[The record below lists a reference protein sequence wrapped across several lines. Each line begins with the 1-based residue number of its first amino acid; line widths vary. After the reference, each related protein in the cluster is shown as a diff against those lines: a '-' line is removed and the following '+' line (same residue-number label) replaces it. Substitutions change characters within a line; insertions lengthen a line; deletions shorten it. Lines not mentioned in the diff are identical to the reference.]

1 MNFLDSE
8 CQTGPFDDLEFGL
21 CDDQPSE
28 VAYVALNH
36 REQWIATVKN
46 PSRKRVTF
54 TAIDKCVLKDH
65 EEAGRGRCDCM
76 LTTDAAM
83 YLIELKDWGRSNWQ
97 SHALDQLESTI
108 EFLLATHGEEFLINH
123 SPKKAHVCNRKKAP
137 FVEINNVLK
146 RRFSRHYNFRLD
158 IQTTVQID

>member
-1 MNFLDSE
+1 M
-8 CQTGPFDDLEFGL
+8 
-21 CDDQPSE
+21 
-28 VAYVALNH
+28 
-36 REQWIATVKN
+36 
-46 PSRKRVTF
+46 
-54 TAIDKCVLKDH
+54 
-65 EEAGRGRCDCM
+65 
-76 LTTDAAM
+76 
-83 YLIELKDWGRSNWQ
+83 NWQ

-123 SPKKAHVCNRKKAP
+123 SPKKAYVCNRKKAP